1 MLLTA
6 AASRDE
12 RAYDDPDR
20 VDVTRPIK
28 KQLGF
33 GIGPHVCLGAAL
45 ARLETRVALEEI
57 LARFPDYT
65 LDENRAVRQVQTNV
79 RGLSELPLIGANHA

>member
-20 VDVTRPIK
+20 VDIRRTIK

-33 GIGPHVCLGAAL
+33 GVGPHVCLGAAL
-45 ARLETRVALEEI
+45 ARLETRVAIEEF
-57 LARFPDYT
+57 LARFPDYGI
-65 LDENRAVRQVQTNV
+65 DESRIVRKVQTNV
-79 RGLSELPLIGANHA
+79 RGLQELPLLVKSA